1 MQSSDIAYDLVKK
14 KYEGLNQ
21 SRLNHILGV
30 AKMAEFLAKRY
41 NVDVNKAKTAAYM
54 HDYCKYDDFSDANK
68 ILSKE
73 EYEEC
78 KEFPFLFHAYL
89 SAYKYKELVGNDE
102 EVFSA
107 IYNHV
112 FGKENMSILDAII
125 MISDYTEE
133 TRKYPSCIECRNIL
147 VNDSNLDLAIL
158 KSLEYTISH
167 IKEEGN
173 IVHPRQLLVYDEYKR
188 KVNL

>member
-1 MQSSDIAYDLVKK
+1 MQSSDLAYDLVIK

-54 HDYCKYDDFSDANK
+54 HDYCKYDDFSDADK

-78 KEFPFLFHAYL
+78 LKYPFLFHAYL
-89 SAYKYKELVGNDE
+89 SAYKYKELIGDDE
-102 EVFSA
+102 EIFNA

-112 FGKENMSILDAII
+112 FGKENMTMLEAII

-133 TRKYPSCIECRNIL
+133 TRKYVSCIECRHIL
-147 VNDSNLDLAIL
+147 VDDNNLDLAIF
-158 KSLEYTISH
+158 KSLEYTINH

-173 IVHPRQLLVYDEYKR
+173 VVHPRQLLVYEEYKR

>member
-1 MQSSDIAYDLVKK
+1 MQSSDLAYDLVIK

-54 HDYCKYDDFSDANK
+54 HDYCKYDDFSDADK

-78 KEFPFLFHAYL
+78 LKYPFLFHAYL
-89 SAYKYKELVGNDE
+89 SAYKYKELIGDDE
-102 EVFSA
+102 EIFNA

-112 FGKENMSILDAII
+112 FGRPNMSILEKII
-125 MISDYTEE
+125 MISDYTEKNR
-133 TRKYPSCIECRNIL
+133 TYPDCIEVRKIL
-147 VNDSNLDLAIL
+147 LDGDLDLAIYE
-158 KSLEYTISH
+158 SLVRTIKH
-167 IKEEGN
+167 CEGEGK
-173 IVHPRQLLVYDEYKR
+173 VAHPRQLEVLKEYEERIKNR
-188 KVNL
+188 